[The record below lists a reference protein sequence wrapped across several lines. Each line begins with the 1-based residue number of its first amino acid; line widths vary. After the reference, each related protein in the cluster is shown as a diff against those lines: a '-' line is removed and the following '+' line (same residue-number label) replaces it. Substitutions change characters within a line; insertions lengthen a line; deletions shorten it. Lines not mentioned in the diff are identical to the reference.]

1 MNLTKCAIPAG
12 SVPDAKS
19 EKASALEVSG
29 QLDLHSAH
37 ASMKNTLASNVVAMV
52 MQLAGISLPD
62 AVTVAQNVTVEF
74 EGVDGRVHHSG
85 LALLLPHGEDSIEIV
100 SSGSV
105 GLDETLDLNLAVKL
119 PEGLMGK
126 GVVRDALTREPV
138 QFAVGG
144 TLESPKLKLAG
155 KHGILQSVGNLF
167 ESAGKAAGDPTTV
180 DVGNAIS
187 DVLGDVL
194 NLAKERSER
203 KRGSQNG
210 ENPEAEPE
218 DPNAGRTPFLPRLRV
233 NDRGSGILPRR

>member
-1 MNLTKCAIPAG
+1 M
-12 SVPDAKS
+12 
-19 EKASALEVSG
+19 
-29 QLDLHSAH
+29 
-37 ASMKNTLASNVVAMV
+37 
-52 MQLAGISLPD
+52 
-62 AVTVAQNVTVEF
+62 TVEF

-100 SSGSV
+100 FSGSV

-126 GVVRDALTREPV
+126 GVARDALTREPI

-187 DVLGDVL
+187 DEVVH
-194 NLAKERSER
+194 R
-203 KRGSQNG
+203 RGRL
-210 ENPEAEPE
+210 
-218 DPNAGRTPFLPRLRV
+218 NAGPIGTIASLWYSASV
-233 NDRGSGILPRR
+233 CKSSSSS